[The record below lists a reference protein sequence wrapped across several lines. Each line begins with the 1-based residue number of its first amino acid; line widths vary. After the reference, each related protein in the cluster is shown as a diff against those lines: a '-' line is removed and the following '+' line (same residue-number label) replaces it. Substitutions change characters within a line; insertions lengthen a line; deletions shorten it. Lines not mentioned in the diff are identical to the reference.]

1 MTPWTV
7 ASQAPLSMGFTRQE
21 YWVGLPCLSPGD
33 FPNPSIE
40 PGTPALQSGHHL
52 GHQESHD
59 KPRHHIKKQGH
70 HFANK
75 GPYVKA
81 VVRIVEA
88 LMRMK
93 EENERAGLKLN
104 IREN

>member
-1 MTPWTV
+1 M
-7 ASQAPLSMGFTRQE
+7 L
-21 YWVGLPCLSPGD
+21 D
-33 FPNPSIE
+33 
-40 PGTPALQSGHHL
+40 
-52 GHQESHD
+52 ESHD